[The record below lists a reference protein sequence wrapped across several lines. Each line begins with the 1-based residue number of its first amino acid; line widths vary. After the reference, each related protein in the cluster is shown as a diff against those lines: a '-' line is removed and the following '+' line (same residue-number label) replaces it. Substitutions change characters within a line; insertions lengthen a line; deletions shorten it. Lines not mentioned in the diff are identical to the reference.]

1 MKLRNLSLLL
11 FVAACGGGKDP
22 TPVPVDSPTGDGG
35 GTFPNSRNDMV
46 LVTFPDMGSGLSF
59 TPDTTD
65 TPDND
70 AALVIDGQTGGFKIA
85 GDSGIA
91 GDHSDEYFERDTFL
105 ISTAAGVNQLTI
117 RLQWDG
123 NASDHDFF
131 LLEEP
136 AAGDTEPSAVA
147 SGTLI
152 SNGEDAMGVAQP
164 EFATFVVEPSKNYW
178 LWSGVYQENAAPGGQ
193 PSLPSPYDFSI
204 FGDAVDTTD
213 FAGACD
219 TTEAG
224 EGNTGAN
231 GNNNIVSFG
240 GTGTKQASQPI
251 SVGATGSTLVCGTLD
266 SGHFLIN
273 PDDATVGTEDVDS
286 YTFSMALDGDLLVTI
301 IGETPADQTA
311 IQALAATGLLA
322 VALFNEP
329 CVPAND
335 PVKCPD
341 VDMMTAGVQPRPQ
354 QFFTTS
360 EVDYFRDH
368 GVTAFRMIKS
378 STPNSQ
384 NTTNAQDIVGPT
396 TLAVFL
402 QSNAPGG
409 VLTADIKYRLRVTAD
424 NRNTRAP
431 RIAGA
436 ANTTEA
442 NDN

>member
-22 TPVPVDSPTGDGG
+22 IPQPVDSPTGDGG
-35 GTFPNSRNDMV
+35 GVFPNSRNDMV
-46 LVTFPDMGSGLSF
+46 LVTFPEMGSGLSF

-65 TPDND
+65 VPDND
-70 AALVIDGQTGGFKIA
+70 AALAITEQSGGFKVE

-105 ISTAAGVNQLTI
+105 IATAAGVNQLTI

-131 LLEEP
+131 LLEEA
-136 AAGDTEPSAVA
+136 AAGDTDPVAIA

-152 SNGEDAMGVAQP
+152 SNGQDMMGAVQP
-164 EFATFVVEPSKNYW
+164 EFATFVVEPSHNYW

-204 FGDAVDTTD
+204 FGEAVDPAD
-213 FAGACD
+213 FTGACD

-224 EGNTGAN
+224 EGAN
-231 GNNNIVSFG
+231 GTAGNNNIESFG
-240 GTGTKQASQPI
+240 GTGNKQTTQPI
-251 SVGATGSTLVCGTLD
+251 SVGASGSTLICGTLN
-266 SGHFLIN
+266 SGHFLVN
-273 PDDATVGTEDVDS
+273 PDDATVGTDDVDT
-286 YTFSMALDGDLLVTI
+286 YTFSQALDGDLLVTI
-301 IGETPADQTA
+301 IGETANDQTA
-311 IQALAATGLLA
+311 IQGLAATGLLA

-329 CVPAND
+329 CAPAAD
-335 PVKCPD
+335 ATKCPD
-341 VDMMTAGVQPRPQ
+341 VDTMTAGVQPRPQ

-360 EVDYFRDH
+360 EVDYFRTH

-378 STPNSQ
+378 STVNSQ
-384 NTTNAQDIVGPT
+384 NMTNLTDIVGPS
-396 TLAVFL
+396 TLAVFM
-402 QSNAPGG
+402 QSNAPG
-409 VLTADIKYRLRVTAD
+409 VLMSNIKYRLRVTAD

-436 ANTTEA
+436 ANTTES